1 MAPVRTARRYAPRL
15 SVTVSNA
22 FPVASCRARTVT
34 PGRTPPDAS
43 VIVPLTAASC
53 ACAVIGRGRIAEAR
67 VNRTSRPDLM
77 RPPLQDDEWSNDRLR
92 QPHLAGEVGDDTGR
106 ENVAGAILGA
116 EGKGSQFKKPH
127 RRRT

>member
-22 FPVASCRARTVT
+22 FPVASCTARTVT

-53 ACAVIGRGRIAEAR
+53 ACAIIGRVRIAEAR
-67 VNRTSRPDLM
+67 INRTSRPDLM
-77 RPPLQDDEWSNDRLR
+77 RPPLQDDEWSTIGFANLIW
-92 QPHLAGEVGDDTGR
+92 LARSGTTQDGS
-106 ENVAGAILGA
+106 NVAGAILGA
-116 EGKGSQFKKPH
+116 EGKVCQFKKSW
-127 RRRT
+127 RRT